1 MPHFDL
7 PKHAHPDFVNPHR
20 KPVGP
25 VSIDTEY
32 ELFAAKNTFV
42 AAFLRESDYRSLY
55 TEKKLTPT
63 GTVGN
68 KRKAGGI
75 YKTFAGGSGNYI
87 AIPDYNDP
95 AIQPSVPF
103 SVFAKVYRGGALAS
117 FSGIFTPDMTVNTGG
132 WLLVSTVAN
141 KVRFYIYD
149 GASYKFAETD
159 SALLLGKETVVSG
172 DWDGA
177 TARIYQDG
185 KLQAVSA
192 AVTSINYQG
201 PSTQTTAIG
210 SYPVGHPSEESW
222 NGGIAYAGITPRA
235 WSASQHRS
243 FYENQYDYLK
253 PQLSLAYSAPE
264 DVGGATF
271 QPSWA
276 YRTNKL
282 YGAGF

>member
-1 MPHFDL
+1 MSYFEL
-7 PKHAHPDFVNPHR
+7 PKSAHPDFSNPSR
-20 KPVGP
+20 KPIGLV
-25 VSIDTEY
+25 VVDNEY
-32 ELFAAKNTFV
+32 DLFAPQATFV
-42 AAFLRESDYRSLY
+42 APFFSPTDFQSLY
-55 TEKKLTPT
+55 TRKKLSVV
-63 GTVGN
+63 GAVGN
-68 KRKAGGI
+68 KRKRSGL
-75 YKTFAGGSGNYI
+75 YKTFPGGSGKYLS
-87 AIPDYNDP
+87 IPGYNDP

-117 FSGIFTPDMTVNTGG
+117 FSGIFCPDMTANTGG
-132 WLLVSTVAN
+132 WLLVGTVAN